1 MRTKLSDRELPHYTK
16 GEEIFNMV
24 THIIGGALGVA
35 ALVLCIVFSAMHHN
49 GYALASSIVYGIS
62 MILLYTMSSLYHG
75 LSPRFDK
82 AKKIFQIMD
91 HCTIFILIAGTYTP
105 ILLCSIRPVSPIW
118 AWTLFGI
125 VWGVC
130 IVGIILNAIDISS
143 FSKLSMFLYLTLG
156 WCIIFKFNL
165 LPGTVGMKGVL
176 LLVGGGIAYTIGTIF
191 YKLEDKY
198 RYMHSIWHICILVGS
213 ILHFLCIFLYVI
225 NSIQ

>member
-1 MRTKLSDRELPHYTK
+1 
-16 GEEIFNMV
+16 
-24 THIIGGALGVA
+24 
-35 ALVLCIVFSAMHHN
+35 
-49 GYALASSIVYGIS
+49 
-62 MILLYTMSSLYHG
+62 
-75 LSPRFDK
+75 
-82 AKKIFQIMD
+82 MD

-156 WCIIFKFNL
+156 GCIIFKFNL

-198 RYMHSIWHICILVGS
+198 RYMHSIWHIWILVGS